1 MGKDLTGKEIGDW
14 IHQRKDGSYCARFTN
29 RFGKRKSLYNANLA
43 ELKHCLREEMR
54 KDISQANAETEFTLD
69 EWYEKWMETYKYQI
83 RDNSK
88 RHYAQVYDKHIK
100 PVLGQKRLVQITNL
114 DVAGLI
120 NKLDKEGYWYETKNK
135 VRIILFDM
143 FNRAMIDDFALKN
156 PARSIK
162 IERDEAKERRVL
174 SQSEQTDFFDACK
187 GTFYEELYT
196 VAVLTGLRPGE
207 LCALRWQDINIKKR
221 TITVS
226 RTLLY
231 QKLSGD
237 TKKEFHIE
245 PPKTASSARTV
256 KFNERCEMA
265 LKSQFG
271 KKSVVSMK
279 ASAKPLPGYE
289 DLLFV
294 TKFNTPINSQI
305 FIDSITRIIG
315 LINESRSDIEKFE
328 PFSAHCFRHTYATR
342 CFEAGVDSKVVQ
354 QQLGHATL
362 KMTMDL
368 YTHLF
373 EDKKTTELDKFD
385 AISEEVFENGD
396 NLAQERYNSSLRPKI
411 INF

>member
-1 MGKDLTGKEIGDW
+1 
-14 IHQRKDGSYCARFTN
+14 
-29 RFGKRKSLYNANLA
+29 
-43 ELKHCLREEMR
+43 
-54 KDISQANAETEFTLD
+54 
-69 EWYEKWMETYKYQI
+69 
-83 RDNSK
+83 
-88 RHYAQVYDKHIK
+88 
-100 PVLGQKRLVQITNL
+100 
-114 DVAGLI
+114 
-120 NKLDKEGYWYETKNK
+120 
-135 VRIILFDM
+135 
-143 FNRAMIDDFALKN
+143 
-156 PARSIK
+156 
-162 IERDEAKERRVL
+162 
-174 SQSEQTDFFDACK
+174 
-187 GTFYEELYT
+187 
-196 VAVLTGLRPGE
+196 
-207 LCALRWQDINIKKR
+207 
-221 TITVS
+221 
-226 RTLLY
+226 
-231 QKLSGD
+231 
-237 TKKEFHIE
+237 
-245 PPKTASSARTV
+245 
-256 KFNERCEMA
+256 MA

-271 KKSVVSMK
+271 KKSVVCMK

-294 TKFNTPINSQI
+294 TKFNTPINFQI

-385 AISEEVFENGD
+385 AISEEVFENGG